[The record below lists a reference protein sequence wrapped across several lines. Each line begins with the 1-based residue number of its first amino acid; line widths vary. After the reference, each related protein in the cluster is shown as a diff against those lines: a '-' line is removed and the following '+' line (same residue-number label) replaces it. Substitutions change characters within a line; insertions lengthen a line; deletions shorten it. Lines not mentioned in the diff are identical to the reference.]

1 MSGPLFAGQ
10 AIDQRAGLFRRDARA
25 LGNLG
30 SGPAPSFSRRPA
42 LLKAR
47 FAILLDG
54 GFVTKKL
61 HGRNSESENPFVT
74 ADDVVAETTRLA
86 QLPQISGYELMRI
99 YFYDAY
105 PSDQTVPRPISQ
117 EPYELAKTERFRR
130 AQALY
135 DGLVL
140 KPYFSLRMGETSIA
154 PHPWRIKPRV
164 QRELIRSRRELTDR
178 DFDLDIEQK
187 GVDLRIGLDMARLA
201 LRETVRAVVVVSG
214 DSDLV
219 PAFKFVRRE
228 GVTVIL
234 DTLGHNVKRSL
245 REHADVVL

>member
-1 MSGPLFAGQ
+1 MGRLHFF
-10 AIDQRAGLFRRDARA
+10 QRT
-25 LGNLG
+25 
-30 SGPAPSFSRRPA
+30 A

-47 FAILLDG
+47 YAILLDG

-61 HGRNSESENPFVT
+61 HGRSDARTHPFVT
-74 ADDVVAETTRLA
+74 SDDVVAETDRLA
-86 QLPQISGYELMRI
+86 QLSYVADYELMRI

-105 PSDQTVPRPISQ
+105 PSDQTVRRPISQ
-117 EPYELAKTERFRR
+117 EPYELATTERFRR

-154 PHPWRIKPRV
+154 SGPWRIKPRV
-164 QRELIRSRRELTDR
+164 QKEIIARPRELTDR
-178 DFDLDIEQK
+178 DFDLDVEQK

-201 LRETVRAVVVVSG
+201 LRETVRALVVVSG

-228 GVTVIL
+228 GVKVIL
-234 DTLGHNVKRSL
+234 ETLGHNVKRSL
-245 REHADVVL
+245 REHADIVL